1 VTLPVADQIY
11 LVGFMGAGKSTI
23 GSQLASLLGWEFADL
38 DEALSRQEGKSIQEI
53 FRDSGEP
60 HFRRV
65 EREMLA
71 TLTAIPRLVV
81 ATGGGTYVAEENRRL
96 VEAAGWSVW
105 LEVSL
110 PEVLRRCAGG
120 TGRPL
125 WGGRAE
131 LESLY
136 RYRQEF
142 YRCARVRV
150 NTEGSLP
157 ARVTRETLEAL
168 LAEGFARK

>member
-1 VTLPVADQIY
+1 MTQPPADQIY
-11 LVGFMGAGKSTI
+11 LVGFMGAGKTTV
-23 GSQLASLLGWEFADL
+23 GNDLAARLGWEFADL
-38 DEALSRQEGKSIQEI
+38 DEVLSRREGKGLQEI

-65 EREMLA
+65 EREVLA
-71 TLTAIPRLVV
+71 SLTAIPRLVV

-110 PEVLRRCAGG
+110 QEALRRCAGG
-120 TGRPL
+120 VGRPL
-125 WGGRAE
+125 WGGRTE
-131 LESLY
+131 MESLY

-142 YRCARVRV
+142 YRCARVHV
-150 NTEGSLP
+150 NTEGALP
-157 ARVTRETLEAL
+157 ALVARETLESL
-168 LAEGFARK
+168 HAEGFTRE